1 MKKIKGFAFHCHH
14 GELVEYV
21 TDYNDRVKYIKKH
34 KPKEEQEVRL
44 RLFKMI
50 PEDRLPA
57 DLIKASEACVKASE
71 ACVKAWETRAKAWET
86 RAKAR
91 EAYDKAWEA
100 YDKAWETRAK
110 AWEAYDKAIIKYTP
124 ELEKL
129 HKELCPDCPWDG
141 YTIFPKEEK

>member
-57 DLIKASEACVKASE
+57 DLIKASEA
-71 ACVKAWETRAKAWET
+71 
-86 RAKAR
+86 
-91 EAYDKAWEA
+91 
-100 YDKAWETRAK
+100 RAK
-110 AWEAYDKAIIKYTP
+110 AWEACVKAREACVKARETRAKAIIKYTP